1 MITRRL
7 LEWLPFA
14 LPFYLIRLKLGP
26 LPTTALEIYLA
37 AVFFTFLYEYRLDG
51 IRQSWRALGAFRW
64 PIVAWLTTTLL
75 AAFIAPNVIGGLGLW
90 RAYILE
96 PVLIFPVLRS
106 LDTRHSIR
114 DTLTRNLFL
123 TVIAL
128 TIWAL
133 VQFITGHG
141 IPHPWD
147 VAIRAGRRATG
158 PFPYPNALALFVA
171 PIGAYALF
179 FVGAGSTRPPRSG
192 DGRGDLAPTAKR
204 TLPILTVIASFLAIL
219 LAKSE
224 GGFIALGISTWIYLV
239 LQPRVRRWI
248 IAATAT
254 AALIVVAIPALN
266 KPLIRE
272 LTFQGW
278 SGKVRMYMWRDT
290 VTMLKDRWFQGAGFG
305 GYPTVF
311 KPYQRTHGIE
321 VFQYPHNIVLNLWS
335 ETGLLGLIAFGWIVV
350 VWFRVGVDAMRSYV
364 WLPILTILLQG
375 LVDVPYFKNDLAI
388 IFWMLVWFTTQNENH
403 PGRTKITN

>member
-14 LPFYLIRLKLGP
+14 LPFYLVRIKIGP
-26 LPTTALEIYLA
+26 LPTTLLEVYLGLIFVA
-37 AVFFTFLYEYRLDG
+37 FVYENGLEG
-51 IRQSWRALGAFRW
+51 IRSSWRSLGRFRLL
-64 PIVAWLTTTLL
+64 IIAWLVATLL
-75 AAFIAPNVIGGLGLW
+75 AVFVAPNIIGGLGLW

-96 PVLIFPVLRS
+96 PILVFSILRS
-106 LDTRHSIR
+106 LNSRYAILDGLS
-114 DTLTRNLFL
+114 RNLFL
-123 TVIAL
+123 TVIAI
-128 TIWAL
+128 TAWAL

-141 IPHPWD
+141 IPHPWN

-171 PIGAYALF
+171 PIGAYALS
-179 FVGAGSTRPPRSG
+179 VIHRSIKSRTV
-192 DGRGDLAPTAKR
+192 DRIAVAAFLAAF
-204 TLPILTVIASFLAIL
+204 IAIL
-219 LAKSE
+219 LVKSE
-224 GGFIALGISTWIYLV
+224 GGFIALGVSTWIYLV

-248 IAATAT
+248 IAATAII
-254 AALIVVAIPALN
+254 ALTVIATPTLH

-278 SGKVRMYMWRDT
+278 SGKVRIYMWRDT
-290 VTMLKDRWFQGAGFG
+290 VAMLKDHRFQGAGFG

-311 KPYQRTHGIE
+311 KPYQRTTGIE

-335 ETGLLGLIAFGWIVV
+335 ETGLLGLITFGWIIFA
-350 VWFRVGVDAMRSYV
+350 WLRTAAQSKRTYM
-364 WLPILTILLQG
+364 WLPIVTLLLQG

-388 IFWMLVWFTTQNENH
+388 IFWVLIWLTTQSSTPSNQSSNTH
-403 PGRTKITN
+403 AS